1 MVVSNT
7 MVFYS
12 VAITYSTGK
21 LEHGR
26 NPSFDVIYYVWTHYV
41 IPSLRDALPRRNIGL
56 FRCQSLFV
64 STMGE
69 YLHTQQALTIGWK
82 YMCGDDYK

>member
-12 VAITYSTGK
+12 VAITYSTDK

-26 NPSFDVIYYVWTHYV
+26 NPSFDVISYVWTHCL
-41 IPSLRDALPRRNIGL
+41 IPSLHDALPRRNLGL

-64 STMGE
+64 STTSE
-69 YLHTQQALTIGWK
+69 YLRTQQALTIGWK
-82 YMCGDDYK
+82 

>member
-26 NPSFDVIYYVWTHYV
+26 NPSFDVISYVWTLRMT
-41 IPSLRDALPRRNIGL
+41 PSPHDVLPRRNLGL
-56 FRCQSLFV
+56 LRYRSLCV
-64 STMGE
+64 STTGE
-69 YLHTQQALTIGWK
+69 YLRTQQALTIGWK
-82 YMCGDDYK
+82 